1 MYREPMV
8 VLDLNMGEM
17 GGLDTPGF
25 LRGDAEFKKVPMI
38 VLTVEPLQRI
48 IREVLTWKIDDYLI
62 KPVNMKKRQER
73 LAVHLGA

>member
-1 MYREPMV
+1 MV

-62 KPVNMKKRQER
+62 KPENMKKRQER

>member
-1 MYREPMV
+1 MV

-17 GGLDTPGF
+17 GGLDTPRF
-25 LRGDAEFKKVPMI
+25 LRGDAEFKKVPII

>member
-1 MYREPMV
+1 MV

-17 GGLDTPGF
+17 GGLDTPRS
-25 LRGDAEFKKVPMI
+25 LRGDAEFKKVPII
-38 VLTVEPLQRI
+38 VLMVEPRQRI

-62 KPVNMKKRQER
+62 KPIMKKRQER

>member
-1 MYREPMV
+1 
-8 VLDLNMGEM
+8 
-17 GGLDTPGF
+17 
-25 LRGDAEFKKVPMI
+25 VPMI

>member
-17 GGLDTPGF
+17 GGLDTPRF
-25 LRGDAEFKKVPMI
+25 LRGDAEFKKVPII